1 MKLSTKGRYG
11 TRAMLE
17 LALRHGQGP
26 ISVREIARSQEISER
41 YLENLM
47 SPLLSR
53 GLVTSARGKG
63 GGFSL
68 ARPPEEISL
77 LEVIRATEGS
87 PSPVA
92 CLDDSD
98 TCARRGTCVT
108 AEIWEMIAQAITGT
122 LGAITLRDMVQRLV
136 RKTEPEEALMYHI

>member
-98 TCARRGTCVT
+98 TCARRGACVT
-108 AEIWEMIAQAITGT
+108 AEIWEMIGQGITET
-122 LGAITLRDMVQRLV
+122 LGAITLRDMVQRHL
-136 RKTEPEEALMYHI
+136 RKAEAHEGSMYYI